1 VSRSNYTDDGD
12 DQWAMIRWRGAVK
25 ASIRGQRGQRFFRDL
40 VAALDAMPEKEL
52 ISGSLELR
60 GQHCALG
67 ALGVQMGLPLK
78 DLTEKEVEDVAPAFD
93 IAVAL
98 AREVVYENDEGG
110 WYSETPAERWQRMRR
125 WAASQLVTIMQP

>member
-1 VSRSNYTDDGD
+1 
-12 DQWAMIRWRGAVK
+12 MIRWRGAVQ
-25 ASIRGQRGQRFFRDL
+25 AAIRGQRGQRFFRDL

-52 ISGSLELR
+52 ISGELELQ

-67 ALGVQMGLPLK
+67 ALGAQRGLPLK
-78 DLTEKEVEDVAPAFD
+78 ELEKKEIEDVAPAFD

-110 WYSETPAERWQRMRR
+110 WFAEAPRERWKRMRR
-125 WAASQLVTIMQP
+125 WAAYQLVTITQE